1 MIEDAAREARRACGV
16 LGEARLR
23 PAAAHI
29 GEYRRF
35 LADIG
40 KGETLRLRERSLT
53 LTQRLVLAMRVRA
66 VIAAAIGRRCVVAEF
81 CKEMMKPV
89 CAQ

>member
-1 MIEDAAREARRACGV
+1 
-16 LGEARLR
+16 
-23 PAAAHI
+23 
-29 GEYRRF
+29 
-35 LADIG
+35 
-40 KGETLRLRERSLT
+40 
-53 LTQRLVLAMRVRA
+53 MRVRA